1 MDGAAVPS
9 GRGDADFGQ
18 RRRGRRGCP
27 PPGMF
32 GSGRTAWGVGGKAPG
47 DGFREKRGRRHRGGN
62 PSVSGK
68 SGIIIA
74 PNGCGICRNT
84 RCRMQNGRKITIYGE
99 TAGTGEKFR
108 RRGTGV
114 QLTIHIFSRI
124 QFRPA
129 RRFGKL
135 VFAALAR
142 ERPWLPP
149 GGSCQAEPD

>member
-114 QLTIHIFSRI
+114 QLTIHNFFPNPIPPSAAVREI
-124 QFRPA
+124 GVCRTGAGAPLA
-129 RRFGKL
+129 SPGGKL
-135 VFAALAR
+135 SGEA
-142 ERPWLPP
+142 
-149 GGSCQAEPD
+149 